1 MAVNYDDERLTTV
14 NEEEKAALKEND
26 QTYGDM
32 INSSDKY
39 YQEQINASKDWA
51 DTQSRLQQEQT
62 NFAIEQIEQQKEQAH
77 KDYIKEQSGAY
88 ADWQKQSSAHGVNAE
103 KMAASGM
110 TGTGYSES
118 AQVSMYNAYQNRVAT
133 ARESY
138 NQASLNYDNAMEE
151 ARRQNS
157 SILAEIAYNTL
168 RQQLEYATQG
178 FQYKNQL
185 ILDQAD
191 RKLQLKQFYSG
202 EYQKVLDQINT
213 ENALA
218 EEQRQY
224 EKNLELQKAQL
235 QLQRDEFEYEKEQE
249 EKEAI
254 IKKGDADVTENS
266 SDPWYKRAKDLI
278 IGGAAK
284 VFGNNQTPYATQHE
298 ANVYMKSKGV
308 PTTVA
313 NGVLSEND
321 WNQQKNSGAG
331 TAAIK
336 NYSSY
341 AEYLEA
347 YVEYAVENHGT

>member
-51 DTQSRLQQEQT
+51 DTQSRLQQKQT

-138 NQASLNYDNAMEE
+138 KQASLNYDNAMEE
-151 ARRQNS
+151 ARLQNS

-168 RQQLEYATQG
+168 QQQLEYATQG

-235 QLQRDEFEYEKEQE
+235 QLQRDEFEYEKTQE
-249 EKEAI
+249 EKEAAI
-254 IKKGDADVTENS
+254 QKEGGDGSEDESWIKKAVNFVATNI
-266 SDPWYKRAKDLI
+266 AK
-278 IGGAAK
+278 K
-284 VFGNNQTPYATQHE
+284 NTSNPQHE
-298 ANVYMKSKGV
+298 ANAYMKSKGV
-308 PTTVA
+308 PTSIA
-313 NGVLSEND
+313 AGMLSESD
-321 WNQQKNSGAG
+321 WNQQKNSGAEI
-331 TAAIK
+331 AAVK
-336 NYSSY
+336 DYSSY

-347 YVEYAVENHGT
+347 YVEYAVENYGT